1 MPEISDYFKEYNK
14 QTKYSKPSLI
24 KRGIKFIGL
33 CFSLLYLASCSITID
48 SEDIKEYAQE
58 IAQPVVKEMQNSLG
72 KHVEKEY
79 AKVKKDMGETIDKKL
94 EKVQGNI
101 DKKIQK
107 FQKDLDKKIENL
119 ENKFNYKMEEFER
132 RMNDKFEHVYL
143 PSLRRT
149 IYSYKPSLPKSE
161 VDQIVRYIRQCFE
174 EYTTKEEFKL
184 NVKNILMDVIDD
196 EEIIDK
202 TIKEI
207 QERAVFKEK
216 K

>member
-1 MPEISDYFKEYNK
+1 MPEISDYFKEYKK
-14 QTKYSKPSLI
+14 QIKYSGSSWV
-24 KRGIKFIGL
+24 KRGIKLIGL
-33 CFSLLYLASCSITID
+33 CFSLIYLSSCSITID
-48 SEDIKEYAQE
+48 SENIKEYAPE
-58 IAQPVVKEMQNSLG
+58 IVQPVVKEMQNSLG
-72 KHVEKEY
+72 KQVEKEY
-79 AKVKKDMGETIDKKL
+79 SKVKKDMGESIDKKL
-94 EKVQGNI
+94 EKVEGNI

-107 FQKDLDKKIENL
+107 FNEDLDKKMKDLKNE
-119 ENKFNYKMEEFER
+119 FDYKVEQFER
-132 RMNDKFEHVYL
+132 RMTDKFEHMYL
-143 PSLRRT
+143 PSLRET

-174 EYTTKEEFKL
+174 EYTTKEEFKE